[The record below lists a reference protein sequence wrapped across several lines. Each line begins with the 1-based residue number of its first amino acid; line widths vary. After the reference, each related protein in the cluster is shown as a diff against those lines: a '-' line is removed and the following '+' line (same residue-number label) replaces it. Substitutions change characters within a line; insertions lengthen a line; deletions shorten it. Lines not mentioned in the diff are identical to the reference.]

1 MDQKMDAVLRVLME
15 QFPPKPELTS
25 QPSIRRVTIQKC
37 MGASIDEGPWCHGE
51 SDVGYDD
58 IITKG
63 GLKEQEF
70 I

>member
-37 MGASIDEGPWCHGE
+37 MGASIDEGP
-51 SDVGYDD
+51 
-58 IITKG
+58 
-63 GLKEQEF
+63 
-70 I
+70 